1 MRYAATLILLVLS
14 ACGEKDFDQQYAET
28 EKQLKADA
36 ARIDREMAAQA
47 KQEPG
52 EAKQQK

>member
-1 MRYAATLILLVLS
+1 MRYAAALILLALS
-14 ACGEKDFDQQYAET
+14 ACGEKNFDQQYAET

-36 ARIDREMAAQA
+36 ARLDREMEAQA

-52 EAKQQK
+52 EATQQK